1 MSLFVTGTDT
11 GVGKTHVARLLVEA
25 LRNEGVDAVGYKPV
39 ACGDREDAVILG
51 QVSGGLAVDKV
62 NPVYLKTPVAPYV
75 AGLLEN
81 RTVSPDELVSG
92 YRNLAGAHEVV
103 IVEGAGGWEVPVA
116 PGYRISGLAAALGLP
131 VLVVAANRLGALN
144 HMLLTVEAIRSR
156 GLVCAG
162 LVLNQLDDE
171 LDTAMITN
179 KGVIEDL
186 AGVPLI
192 DHLIHGQDFIDP
204 DAIRRLGLASATS
217 R

>member
-11 GVGKTHVARLLVEA
+11 GVGKTYVTRLLVA
-25 LRNEGVDAVGYKPV
+25 SLRESGVDAVAYKPV
-39 ACGDREDAVILG
+39 ACGDRDDAVILG
-51 QVSGGLAVDKV
+51 QVSGGLAPDVV

-81 RTVSPDELVSG
+81 RVVSREELLAG
-92 YRNLAGAHEVV
+92 YRKLAAEHQVV

-116 PGYRISGLAAALGLP
+116 PDFRISDLAKALGLP

-144 HMLLTVEAIRSR
+144 HILLTVNAIRSR
-156 GLVCAG
+156 GLECAG

-186 AGVPLI
+186 SGVPLI
-192 DHLIHGQDFIDP
+192 DHLIRDQDFIDP
-204 DAIRRLGLASATS
+204 DAAGRLCLA
-217 R
+217 